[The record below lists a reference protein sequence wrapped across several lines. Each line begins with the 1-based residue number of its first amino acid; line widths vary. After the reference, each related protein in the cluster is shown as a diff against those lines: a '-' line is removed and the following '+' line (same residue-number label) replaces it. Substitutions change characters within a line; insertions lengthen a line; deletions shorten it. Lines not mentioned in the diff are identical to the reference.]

1 MKTKREIHL
10 AKLKDGEMIC
20 YMHAHADRAIDRLLS
35 GLSNLQIAE
44 WSADPDKVAS
54 ARDYLIKAL
63 EDVSALRF
71 ASKEIYHRHQ
81 RIRALDKQ
89 KAEYIQEV
97 LKKDL
102 PNSDEVVLPRN
113 LFTFVTKQR
122 GSENGH

>member
-1 MKTKREIHL
+1 MKTSREKYL
-10 AKLKDGEMIC
+10 SKLKDGKIIT

-44 WSADPDKVAS
+44 WSADPDKVAA

-71 ASKEIYHRHQ
+71 ASKEIYHRHS
-81 RIRALDKQ
+81 RMRALDRQ
-89 KAEYIQEV
+89 KARYIQEV

-102 PNSDEVVLPRN
+102 PNSDEIVLPRN
-113 LFTFVTKQR
+113 FFAVINY
-122 GSENGH
+122 GDEG